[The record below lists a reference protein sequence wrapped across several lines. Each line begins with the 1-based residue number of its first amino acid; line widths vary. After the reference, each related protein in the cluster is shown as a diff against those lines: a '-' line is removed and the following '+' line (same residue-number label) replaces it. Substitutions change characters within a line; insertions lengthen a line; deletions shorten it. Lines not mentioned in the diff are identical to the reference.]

1 MTWLFGEDNAPPD
14 YIVQVMVD
22 SGIGAAQRGHMDRQM
37 AAIARHGGTRGS
49 MIKFLRNIG
58 IGASAATTLATYAYN
73 NRASAGREQRQD
85 GLGKRKASPP
95 EETQQAK
102 FHRTEDQED
111 EANFEGR
118 EALLPALPDTNDDDL
133 RELPED
139 FWEEMGMR
147 PGADA
152 SELIRDDEHRA
163 NLEFIREFDKER
175 AMEVDGGPR
184 GEPVAARA
192 ASGDGGP
199 SPVSKETAISPYP
212 SLSYGLQETHTTIL
226 PWRGYCSVAQITN
239 TEPIQLRFRMNTP
252 WDMMITELT
261 TLNSGGTAA
270 SSLPYILPLG
280 PGGVNAAGAVF
291 PVTLTAGAQAAERP
305 QWRDWWSGL
314 YTYYTVLGC
323 KYRVTVV
330 NSGNA
335 RGADIEVAEY
345 FDTYS
350 DTQGTTGNIT
360 PACSYQETKA
370 FKNIKWHVIRA
381 GTSEANVDANAA
393 IIEGTYKPG
402 QARRNIQNDGDVKTW
417 TACGTTL
424 PNLKEVLNLS
434 FYKAGLNYATIAN
447 TCANVMIELDY
458 IVQFKDLKEQARYP
472 NSESPTYNVSLQI
485 ADDISDDVRM
495 IV

>member
-1 MTWLFGEDNAPPD
+1 MVWLFGEENAPPD
-14 YIVQVMVD
+14 YIMQVMVD
-22 SGIGAAQRGHMDRQM
+22 NGIGAAQRAHMDRQM
-37 AAIARHGGTRGS
+37 AAMARHGGTRAG
-49 MIKFLRNIG
+49 MMKFLRNIG

-73 NRASAGREQRQD
+73 NRASAGREQRQE
-85 GLGKRKASPP
+85 GLGKRKSNTP
-95 EETQQAK
+95 EETQPTK
-102 FHRTEDQED
+102 YHRTEDQED
-111 EANFEGR
+111 EADFEGR

-139 FWEEMGMR
+139 LWEEMGMDVE
-147 PGADA
+147 GDE
-152 SELIRDDEHRA
+152 SELIREDEDKA
-163 NLEFIREFDKER
+163 NLEFILDFDSER
-175 AMEVDGGPR
+175 AMEVDGGPG
-184 GEPVAARA
+184 GEQVAARA
-192 ASGDGGP
+192 ASGGGGP
-199 SPVSKETAISPYP
+199 SSVSKETAISPYP

-252 WDMMITELT
+252 WDMMMTELT
-261 TLNSGGTAA
+261 TLASGGTAA

-280 PGGVNAAGAVF
+280 PGGTNVAGAVF
-291 PVTLTAGAQAAERP
+291 PVTLTAGAQAGERP
-305 QWRDWWSGL
+305 QWRDWWAGL

-335 RGADIEVAEY
+335 RGADIEVAQY

-360 PACSYQETKA
+360 PATTYQETKA
-370 FKNIKWHVIRA
+370 FKNIKWHVIRD

-434 FYKAGLNYATIAN
+434 FFKAGLNYASIAN

-472 NSESPTYNVSLQI
+472 NSENATFNVSLQI

>member
-14 YIVQVMVD
+14 YIMQVVVD
-22 SGIGAAQRGHMDRQM
+22 NGIGRSQLAHIDRQM
-37 AAIARHGGTRGS
+37 AAMARQGGTRAG
-49 MIKFLRNIG
+49 MMKFLRNIG

-73 NRASAGREQRQD
+73 NRASAGREGRKE
-85 GLGKRKASPP
+85 GLGKRKADTPNDEQP
-95 EETQQAK
+95 RK
-102 FHRTEDQED
+102 FHRNDEEQESK
-111 EANFEGR
+111 EIEGK
-118 EALLPALPDTNDDDL
+118 EALLPPLPDDLPDD
-133 RELPED
+133 RW
-139 FWEEMGMR
+139 WEEIAVE
-147 PGADA
+147 PGTADA
-152 SELIRDDEHRA
+152 SELITDDEDKA

-175 AMEVDGGPR
+175 AMEVDSGPR

-192 ASGDGGP
+192 ASGGGGP
-199 SPVSKETAISPYP
+199 SSVSKETAISPYP

-226 PWRGYCSVAQITN
+226 PWRGYCSVAMITN

-252 WDMMITELT
+252 WDMMMTELT

-270 SSLPYILPLG
+270 SSAAYILPLG
-280 PGGVNAAGAVF
+280 PGGANVAGAVF
-291 PVTLTAGAQAAERP
+291 PVTLTAGAQASERP
-305 QWRDWWSGL
+305 QWRDWWAGL

-323 KYRVTVV
+323 KYRITVV

-360 PACSYQETKA
+360 PATTYQETKA
-370 FKNIKWHVIRA
+370 FKNIKWHVIRD

-434 FYKAGLNYATIAN
+434 FYKAGLNYASIAN

-472 NSESPTYNVSLQI
+472 NSANDTYNISLQI

-495 IV
+495 MV